1 MGENEGRTMYLGD
14 LFQISGLNE
23 GGNCRINFL
32 PFYYFFIA
40 ENVPP
45 YVSEKGLLFNQ
56 SPIGS
61 ACLNSEK
68 RNLDRS
74 QFGGAGQLNWQSNKD
89 GTKRGNGKEAK
100 AVDNCGKRRSPK
112 GIAAGEGAEG
122 GDGTNFVRIFFY
134 LIRDSISSM
143 PIQFFRIPLV

>member
-1 MGENEGRTMYLGD
+1 MHLGD

-45 YVSEKGLLFNQ
+45 YASEKELLFNQ

-74 QFGGAGQLNWQSNKD
+74 QFGGGGQLNWQSNKD

-100 AVDNCGKRRSPK
+100 TVDNSAKRRSPK
-112 GIAAGEGAEG
+112 GNAGEGAEG
-122 GDGTNFVRIFFY
+122 GDGINFVRIFSY
-134 LIRDSISSM
+134 LIRDFISFM
-143 PIQFFRIPLV
+143 FIQFFRIPPV